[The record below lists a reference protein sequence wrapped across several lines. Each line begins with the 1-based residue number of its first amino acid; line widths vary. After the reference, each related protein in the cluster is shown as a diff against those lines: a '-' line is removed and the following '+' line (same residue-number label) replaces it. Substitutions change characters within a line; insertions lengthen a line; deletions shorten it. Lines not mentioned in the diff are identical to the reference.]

1 MDAEK
6 AQYKRGRPDPL
17 SDLEALNPKT
27 LNPKTL
33 NPETLKP

>member
-1 MDAEK
+1 MVANTMFFFL
-6 AQYKRGRPDPL
+6 GGGVGPT
-17 SDLEALNPKT
+17 T